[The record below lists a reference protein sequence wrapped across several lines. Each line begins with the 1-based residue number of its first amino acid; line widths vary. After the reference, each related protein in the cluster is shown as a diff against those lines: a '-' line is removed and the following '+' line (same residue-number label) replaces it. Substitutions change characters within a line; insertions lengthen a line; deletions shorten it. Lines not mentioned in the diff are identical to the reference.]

1 MQPNPL
7 LSSLQH
13 LLSPETASVVFK
25 SLLID
30 PLLMAGLQEEA
41 FLKEIVAGAGDRS
54 ASWSPAGL
62 ALAALGMGGSPDGLS
77 AISMP
82 APERPLRQRALQT
95 YEDMLRSAKKPAS
108 IEEAGLLA
116 LALRE
121 RRRLTQSWKGMASEM
136 ASAGAS
142 PAAAIEIWRTPLACL
157 YGLVPEPV
165 EMLEAL
171 LPQKKS
177 WPAFALIGHALLAN
191 PLQADERKTIF
202 ARILRRLALA
212 EQVDWLVDLSGR
224 GEIRLATQLAGMV
237 LEERAQTGKDVK
249 VVDLSQ
255 TTSTEAMN
263 RARELELLARLH
275 TLAGQREQGLSL
287 LITAREAARYWL
299 AGLSARL
306 ADQAARLDHLDL
318 VFPAVE
324 SLDWAGAT
332 AALPES
338 VQLSLGKHVHA
349 KALIESLPPETV
361 HPLVQ
366 VAQAGIAARQGDRDA
381 AREMAR
387 SAVDRLRAERAQK
400 GTDREL
406 LPAAN
411 LSEWDPNETGQT
423 LLDLNLPEEA
433 LDFARWAL
441 ETRPADV
448 SLLELACEALQRLGS
463 LLEAVAAAQTA
474 LALEPAEP
482 KHHRKLAK
490 LLAENG
496 DWEQS
501 FAEREKVVQL
511 AGDAGEE
518 DWLDYAG
525 SALKSGRSQQALEAC
540 TILLERDPNHGLAN
554 AWKGK
559 ALADQNQT
567 EEAIQYLSRAT
578 LLIPDESMPWL
589 VLSEIYAQNGETQ
602 RTLETL
608 RAGVLSVP
616 DSPEINYSLAE
627 ACLSA
632 GSLSEALPFL
642 KKASGLIPE
651 SLDVTLQL
659 GRTLFSLGHLAEAK
673 QVLTKARQKWPTEP
687 DLAYAAGEVLLAFGE
702 REKAIPAL
710 EVAMQKTPP
719 VLEWHIRYAETL
731 IGDWRQLLTGESS
744 TDISRMV
751 NAQQSLEKALAL
763 SADDFRALLLLAEV
777 LGARGRA
784 DAAVEIY
791 KGLVELAESEAPEW
805 RWRVQGG
812 FGKAALALGQTET
825 ALAALQEAT
834 QAQPDNVYFQR
845 LLAQAY
851 FAADLPQEALQV
863 ARYAQRLAPDDLETL
878 SWFAGMAVKLG
889 EEYEAID
896 ALQCATQLA
905 PERPDYWLRLAG
917 LLLQLGDLA
926 AARAGLEALVELK
939 NVEPGHLRQAAYAY
953 LRMQDPVSALGC
965 LRAAIDR
972 STTPESSLL
981 FEAARLT
988 LQTGD
993 PDGAL
998 ETVQAA
1004 IERTPEDVSL
1014 HVFQSDLLRV
1024 LSRPQA
1030 AMACLERAL
1039 KLKESGE
1046 GKALDNQPS
1055 TVNAP
1060 VTGWQEAL
1068 DDQAGIHARFGLLL
1082 RELGNLPSA
1091 LYHAQAALDLRPV
1104 EPAFQWLAAGLS
1116 ESLLQRDSAAKLM
1129 ELAETAEL
1137 KERIFK
1143 SSSTPQETEAR
1154 VGLAALKAGHALAQ
1168 GKDDRAAAFLSQGLL
1183 EAPEHPHLLL
1193 LQARIFARQG
1203 DAQTA
1208 QVIYEKAVDLCKDD
1222 PCAEPVYY
1230 TSLDLAKEYLRERA
1244 LWLAQA
1250 AFDLQRWDEAVS
1262 WSERAVENDPFN
1274 PQAYLERARILV
1286 LCAEREHLC
1295 AALKCNRHAPGA
1307 QALSSERAE
1316 QFEQVLESAAKL
1328 SHSDEIARWQ
1338 LRGRAAFRATAANVR
1353 AFMTSNH
1360 RPSEAAALSAALR
1373 RLNNLPVAVQVAQ
1386 SAPGR
1391 IDTLLELSLALQAG
1405 EPEKALEIAQQAAEA
1420 AQNDPLCQAA
1430 VAQASEKAGVF
1441 ALAFGSIENAL
1452 HVWPDEPE
1460 WHAWA
1465 AELATVAGPYGA
1477 DIQHWRDAVDLD
1489 AGKTAYALSLARAY
1503 LYQQSPL
1510 MAVETLNKPYLIQSQ
1525 NPEIMLTLA
1534 EAYQQAGSL
1543 DEALVHAEQAIALDA
1558 DSPQPLLM
1566 CGEIALAM
1574 DRTDLAEEY
1583 AQVALQRDT
1592 RRADVI
1598 LFSAKVLKRQERW
1611 NEALDVLERSL
1622 AGAHTPE
1629 PLLIERSRLV
1639 RKLKGPQQ
1647 ALPLIQDILRK
1658 DEDNIEA
1665 LGLLA
1670 HTQFDS
1676 GDPKAAEA
1684 TIHAALRLDPNQ
1696 PDLNLLMGRIQHK
1709 TGQLDQAIHFLSEAV
1724 RQNPSTIE
1732 AYIELGKTHQERR
1745 EDMQALRIYQ
1755 QAVLVAPDDAR
1766 PYYAAALILRES
1778 KDYLGAETMLR
1789 KAAKLAPDDLS
1800 IRRQLGA
1807 IIALNLVHNT
1817 QEAKTT
1823 L

>member
-1 MQPNPL
+1 MQPNSL
-7 LSSLQH
+7 LTSLQQ
-13 LLSPETASVVFK
+13 LLSPESASMVFK

-30 PLLMAGLQEEA
+30 PLMLAGLQEEA
-41 FLKEIVAGAGDRS
+41 FLKEIVAGAGDQP
-54 ASWSPAGL
+54 AAWSPAGL
-62 ALAALGMGGSPDGLS
+62 ALAALGGEINADSLS

-82 APERPLRQRALQT
+82 APEKSLRQRALQA
-95 YEDMLRSAKKPAS
+95 YEAAMRSAKKPAS

-121 RRRLTQSWKGMASEM
+121 RRRLTQSWKGMAAEM
-136 ASAGAS
+136 ALAGGGS
-142 PAAAIEIWRTPLACL
+142 AAASEIWRTPLACL
-157 YGLVPEPV
+157 YGLAPDPA
-165 EMLEAL
+165 EMLESL
-171 LPQKKS
+171 LPQKKG

-191 PLQADERKTIF
+191 PMQADERKTIL
-202 ARILRRLALA
+202 ARILRRLGLA
-212 EQVDWLVDLSGR
+212 EQLDWLVDLSGR
-224 GEIRLATQLAGMV
+224 GETRLATQLAGLI
-237 LEERAQTGKDVK
+237 LEERSRAGKDAK
-249 VVDLSQ
+249 VIDLSQ
-255 TTSTEAMN
+255 VAPLEAMS

-275 TLAGQREQGLSL
+275 ALAGQGEQGLSL
-287 LITAREAARYWL
+287 LISAREAARYWL

-306 ADQAARLDHLDL
+306 ADQAVRLDHQDL

-324 SLDWAGAT
+324 SLEWAGAS

-349 KALIESLPPETV
+349 KTLLASLPPETV

-366 VAQAGIAARQGDRDA
+366 IAQAGIAARQGDRDA

-387 SAVDRLRAERAQK
+387 SAVDRLRVLRNQK
-400 GTDREL
+400 RPDREL
-406 LPAAN
+406 LSAAS
-411 LSEWDPNETGQT
+411 LSEWDPDETAQT
-423 LLDLNLPEEA
+423 LIDLDLLEEA
-433 LDFARWAL
+433 LEFVQWAL

-448 SLLELACEALQRLGS
+448 SLMELACETLQHLGN
-463 LLEAVAAAQTA
+463 LLGAIEQAQSA
-474 LALEPAEP
+474 LALEPFEP
-482 KHHRKLAK
+482 KHHRKLAN
-490 LLAENG
+490 LLETSG

-501 FAEREKVVQL
+501 FTEREKVVRL
-511 AGDAGEE
+511 MDEAGEE
-518 DWLDYAG
+518 DWVAYAG
-525 SALKSGRSQQALEAC
+525 SALQSGRSQPAIEAC
-540 TILLERDPNHGLAN
+540 TLLLDRNANHGMAN
-554 AWKGK
+554 AWMGK
-559 ALADQNQT
+559 ALADQDRPQ
-567 EEAIQYLSRAT
+567 EAIQYLSRAT
-578 LLIPDESMPWL
+578 LLIPDEAMPWL
-589 VLSEIYAQNGETQ
+589 VLSEIYEQNGETQ
-602 RTLETL
+602 RALETL

-627 ACLSA
+627 ACLSS

-659 GRTLFSLGHLAEAK
+659 GRTLFSLGHLAEAR
-673 QVLTKARQKWPTEP
+673 QALAKARQKWPTEP
-687 DLAYAAGEVLLAFGE
+687 NLAYAAAEVLLAFGE
-702 REKAIPAL
+702 RDKAIPAL
-710 EVAMQKTPP
+710 EVALQKSPP

-731 IGDWRQLLTGESS
+731 IGDWRQLLTGASPI
-744 TDISRMV
+744 DIGRLV

-763 SADDFRALLLLAEV
+763 SPDDFRALLLLAET

-812 FGKAALALGQTET
+812 FGKSALALGQTET

-834 QAQPDNVYFQR
+834 QAQPDNVFFQR

-863 ARYAQRLAPDDLETL
+863 ARYAQRLAPDDLDTL
-878 SWFAGMAVKLG
+878 SWFAGMAVELG

-905 PERPDYWLRLAG
+905 PDRPDYWLRLSG
-917 LLLQLGDLA
+917 LLLQLGDLT
-926 AARAGLEALVELK
+926 AARAGLESLVELRG
-939 NVEPGHLRQAAYAY
+939 VEPAHLRQAAYAY

-965 LRAAIDR
+965 LRTAIER
-972 STTPESSLL
+972 SASPESSLL

-998 ETVQAA
+998 EIVQAA
-1004 IERTPEDVSL
+1004 VERTPEDVAL

-1030 AMACLERAL
+1030 ALACLERAL

-1046 GKALDNQPS
+1046 GKALGELKT
-1055 TVNAP
+1055 TVIVPA
-1060 VTGWQEAL
+1060 VGWQEAL
-1068 DDQAGIHARFGLLL
+1068 NERAGIHARIALLL
-1082 RELGNLPSA
+1082 RDLGNLTSA
-1091 LYHAQAALDLRPV
+1091 LYHAQMALELRPA
-1104 EPAFQWLAAGLS
+1104 ETTFQWLVGSLS
-1116 ESLLQRDSAAKLM
+1116 EALLKHDSAAKLL
-1129 ELAETAEL
+1129 ELPGTTEL
-1137 KERIFK
+1137 NERIFEGH
-1143 SSSTPQETEAR
+1143 STPQETEAR
-1154 VGLAALKAGHALAQ
+1154 VGLAALKAGYALAQ
-1168 GKDDRAAAFLSQGLL
+1168 GKDGRAAAFLSQGLL

-1203 DAQTA
+1203 DAHTA
-1208 QVIYEKAVDLCKDD
+1208 RVIYEKAIELSESY
-1222 PCAEPVYY
+1222 ASSEPTY
-1230 TSLDLAKEYLRERA
+1230 TTSFDMSKEYLRGRA
-1244 LWLAQA
+1244 MWLAQA
-1250 AFDLQRWDEAVS
+1250 AFDLQRWEEAVR
-1262 WSERAVENDPFN
+1262 WSEQAVKNEAFN
-1274 PQAYLERARILV
+1274 PQAYLERVRILA
-1286 LCAEREHLC
+1286 LCAERRNLC

-1307 QALSSERAE
+1307 QSLSTERSE
-1316 QFEQVLESAAKL
+1316 QFEQALESAAKL
-1328 SHSDEIARWQ
+1328 SHSEEIARWQ
-1338 LRGRAAFRATAANVR
+1338 LRGRVAFQATSANVR

-1373 RLNNLPVAVQVAQ
+1373 RLNNLPVAIQVAQ

-1391 IDTLLELSLALQAG
+1391 IDAQLELSMALLAG
-1405 EPEKALEIAQQAAEA
+1405 EPEKALELAQQAASA

-1430 VAQASEKAGVF
+1430 VALAAEKAGVF
-1441 ALAFGSIENAL
+1441 ALAFNSIENAL

-1477 DIQHWRDAVDLD
+1477 DIQHWRESVDLD
-1489 AGKTAYALSLARAY
+1489 NQKTAYALSLARAY

-1510 MAVETLNKPYLIQSQ
+1510 MAVETLNKPHLLQLE
-1525 NPEIMLTLA
+1525 NPEVLLTLA
-1534 EAYQQAGSL
+1534 EAYQQAGAL
-1543 DEALVHAEQAIALDA
+1543 DDALAQAERAIALDTA
-1558 DSPQPLLM
+1558 SPLPLLL
-1566 CGEIALAM
+1566 CGEIALEM
-1574 DRTDLAEEY
+1574 ERNDLAEEY
-1583 AQVALQRDT
+1583 AQVALQRDPK
-1592 RRADVI
+1592 RADVI
-1598 LFSAKVLKRQERW
+1598 LFFSKTLKRQERW
-1611 NEALDVLERSL
+1611 NEALEVIEHSL
-1622 AGAHTPE
+1622 PAVTSPDA
-1629 PLLIERSRLV
+1629 LLIERARLV
-1639 RKLKGPQQ
+1639 CKIKGPQP
-1647 ALPLIQDILRK
+1647 ALSLIQDILLK
-1658 DEDNIEA
+1658 NEDNIEA
-1665 LGLLA
+1665 LGMLA
-1670 HTQFDS
+1670 HAHFDS
-1676 GDPKAAEA
+1676 GDLKAAEGS
-1684 TIHAALRLDPNQ
+1684 IHAALRLDPNQ

-1709 TGQLDQAIHFLSEAV
+1709 TGQLDQAIHYLSETI
-1724 RQNPSTIE
+1724 RQCPSTIE

-1755 QAVLVAPDDAR
+1755 QAVLVSPEDAR

-1789 KAAKLAPDDLS
+1789 KAAKLAPEDLS